1 LLSQYGPVAVA
12 NTHRFMEEVQGNLL
26 TPALK
31 EAMVYLSQSEL
42 YTEAPA
48 VLKLLTGID
57 QSQATFWRLAQDCG
71 QQLEDRLLASSSG
84 EPLTEEQIVYCMA
97 DGSLLYTDGGWQ
109 EVKVGRVFTEM
120 PRWQG
125 QADRP
130 LLEASEYVAHLGDH
144 RDFARKMDALIKKY
158 AGLGKRVVC
167 LGEGAIWLKHYWQ
180 QSLPEGRLILD
191 FWHVMDKLAGLAR
204 QALPN
209 ELTRRL
215 WLQEQRIL
223 LPNSDLAQVNQ
234 HVKALAEG
242 KDTLQDA
249 VDKVAQYLAN
259 NAFRM
264 DYQRYLQQ
272 GLRIGSGAMEAAHR
286 TLIQC
291 RMKRSGQRWSEQGA
305 QNLLNLR
312 VAYKSG
318 KAHLVRQII
327 TGKAA

>member
-1 LLSQYGPVAVA
+1 
-12 NTHRFMEEVQGNLL
+12 MEG
-26 TPALK
+26 
-31 EAMVYLSQSEL
+31 
-42 YTEAPA
+42 
-48 VLKLLTGID
+48 
-57 QSQATFWRLAQDCG
+57 
-71 QQLEDRLLASSSG
+71 RLLAPTLG

-109 EVKVGRVFTEM
+109 EVKMGRIFTEM
-120 PRWQG
+120 PCWQG

-130 LLEASEYVAHLGDH
+130 QLKASDYVAHLGDH
-144 RDFARKMDALIKKY
+144 QDFARKMDAMVQSY
-158 AGLGKRVVC
+158 TGLGKRVVC
-167 LGEGAIWLKHYWQ
+167 LGDGAIWLKHYWQ
-180 QSLPEGRLILD
+180 QSLPEAQLILD

-204 QALPN
+204 EALPN

-223 LPNSDLAQVNQ
+223 LRNSDLAQVSQ

-242 KDTLQDA
+242 NNTLQEA
-249 VDKVAQYLAN
+249 VDKVEQYLAN

-264 DYQRYLQQ
+264 DYKSYLQR
-272 GLRIGSGAMEAAHR
+272 GLRIGSGAIEAAHR
-286 TLIQC
+286 TVIQS

-318 KAHLVRQII
+318 KAHLVQQII

>member
-1 LLSQYGPVAVA
+1 MG
-12 NTHRFMEEVQGNLL
+12 EVQGNPL
-26 TPALK
+26 TPSLK
-31 EAMVYLSQSEL
+31 EAMVYLAQSEL

-71 QQLEDRLLASSSG
+71 QQLEAPLLAHTPG

-97 DGSLLYTDGGWQ
+97 DGSLLYTDDGWQ
-109 EVKVGRVFTEM
+109 EVKVGRIFTEM

-130 LLEASEYVAHLGDH
+130 RLEASQYVAHLGDH
-144 RDFARKMDALIKKY
+144 QDFALKMDAVIKEY

-167 LGEGAIWLKHYWQ
+167 LSDGAIWLKHYWQ
-180 QSLPEGRLILD
+180 QSLPQAQLILD

-204 QALPN
+204 EAMPN
-209 ELTRRL
+209 ELIRRL

-223 LPNSDLAQVNQ
+223 LRNSDLDQVSQ

-242 KDTLQDA
+242 KDTLQEA
-249 VDKVAQYLAN
+249 VDKVGQYLEN

-264 DYQRYLQQ
+264 DYKSYLQQ

-291 RMKRSGQRWSEQGA
+291 RMKRSGQRWSDQGA

-318 KAHLVRQII
+318 KAHLIRQSI